1 MKEVNLSYIEQDFA
15 SCTSPTQKV
24 LDSWIPRKLKKQ
36 ITNKITKKINDF
48 INSPSSFYDSLSPI
62 YL

>member
-36 ITNKITKKINDF
+36 IINKITKK
-48 INSPSSFYDSLSPI
+48 
-62 YL
+62 